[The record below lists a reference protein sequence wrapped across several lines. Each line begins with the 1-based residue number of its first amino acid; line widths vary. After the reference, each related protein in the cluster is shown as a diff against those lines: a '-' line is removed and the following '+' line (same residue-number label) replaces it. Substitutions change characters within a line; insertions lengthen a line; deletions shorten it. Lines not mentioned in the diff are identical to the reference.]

1 MRARDLSRRRRKT
14 RGRARARVL
23 KMTARR
29 ARGVIKHQGKGG
41 DFGVGTKGKTRTEK
55 AWGHGVQICPS
66 RGSTLTFSAYYLIL
80 VGSFYAP
87 WQTPSPTNKSKA
99 LWPTT
104 EHLRITSQITC
115 ARLRPVHGGRC
126 LNGVALLAL
135 AWIGLCI
142 IV

>member
-14 RGRARARVL
+14 RGRARAIVL

-66 RGSTLTFSAYYLIL
+66 RGSTLTFPRTT
-80 VGSFYAP
+80 SFWSGP
-87 WQTPSPTNKSKA
+87 FMRLGRLPVPRTNLKLYGQQQNIYVSHPRLLA
-99 LWPTT
+99 
-104 EHLRITSQITC
+104 HVC
-115 ARLRPVHGGRC
+115 ARYMAGGVLMEWPC
-126 LNGVALLAL
+126 
-135 AWIGLCI
+135 WPWPGLGC
-142 IV
+142 V